1 MIMKGMNNSKHEG
14 LWVIP
19 GFGDCSA
26 MKIGL
31 RPSLFHAQ
39 LQVCS
44 TAQPASG
51 EKMQVKFC
59 FTSPCGPWILK

>member
-1 MIMKGMNNSKHEG
+1 MNNSKYDG
-14 LWVIP
+14 PWVIP
-19 GFGDCSA
+19 DFGNCST
-26 MKIGL
+26 MTMVL

-59 FTSPCGPWILK
+59 FTSQCGPWMWK